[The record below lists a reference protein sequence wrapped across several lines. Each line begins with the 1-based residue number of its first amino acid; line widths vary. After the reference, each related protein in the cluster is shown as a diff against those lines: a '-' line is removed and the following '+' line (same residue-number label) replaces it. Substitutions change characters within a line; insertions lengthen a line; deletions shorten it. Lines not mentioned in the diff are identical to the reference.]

1 MESRNH
7 LIIFVKNPLLGKVKT
22 RLAAAIGDE
31 KALEVYLQ
39 LLDITRSE
47 CLKTA
52 CTRNIFYSDEITDDA
67 WDNDHFNKFVQQGND
82 LGERMNNA
90 FEQVFA
96 LGAKKAMI
104 IGSDCPQLSSK
115 LLEEAFSCLDEKDA
129 IIGPATD
136 GGYYLLG
143 MKKPRPYLFENKEWS
158 TDSVFAST
166 ISDFEANRISFHQLQ
181 ELSDLDTINDLDL
194 LKSHL

>member
-1 MESRNH
+1 MESSDH
-7 LIIFVKNPLLGKVKT
+7 LIIFVKNPVLGKVKT
-22 RLAAAIGDE
+22 RLAAAIGNE
-31 KALEVYLQ
+31 KALEVYLE
-39 LLDITRSE
+39 LLEITRSE

-52 CTRNIFYSDEITDDA
+52 CTRNIFYSDEIADDT

-82 LGERMNNA
+82 LGARMNNA

-96 LGAKKAMI
+96 LGAQKALI
-104 IGSDCPQLSSK
+104 IGSDCPQLSSN
-115 LLEEAFSCLDEKDA
+115 LLEEAFSFLDEKDA
-129 IIGPATD
+129 VIGPATD

-166 ISDFEANRISFHQLQ
+166 ISDFEANRISYHRLE
-181 ELSDLDTINDLDL
+181 ELSDLDTVNDLHL
-194 LKSHL
+194 LKSRL